1 LSASF
6 TRAITSWG
14 PAESAPAALAPLTAS
29 ASAASAALRTDE
41 RMAISSC
48 CDERARSRG
57 DRDGNG
63 YPDRFDPMSR
73 LANSAQRVNER
84 FTAPI

>member
-1 LSASF
+1 
-6 TRAITSWG
+6 
-14 PAESAPAALAPLTAS
+14 
-29 ASAASAALRTDE
+29 
-41 RMAISSC
+41 MAISSC

-57 DRDGNG
+57 KRDGNG